1 MNDKKLEYG
10 FYVFSI
16 DYYNSFEEK
25 EVPAHGVVYADTYET
40 AIKRITA
47 DYGETDI
54 NKISLYALEPFHT
67 LPLSKKICDNIKEGI
82 YERY

>member
-1 MNDKKLEYG
+1 MSDKKLEYG
-10 FYVFSI
+10 FYIFSI
-16 DYYNSFEEK
+16 NYYDSFEEK
-25 EVPAHGVVYADTYET
+25 EVSAHGIVYADTYET

-47 DYGETDI
+47 DYGEADI

-67 LPLSKKICDNIKEGI
+67 LSLSKKVCNNIKEGA